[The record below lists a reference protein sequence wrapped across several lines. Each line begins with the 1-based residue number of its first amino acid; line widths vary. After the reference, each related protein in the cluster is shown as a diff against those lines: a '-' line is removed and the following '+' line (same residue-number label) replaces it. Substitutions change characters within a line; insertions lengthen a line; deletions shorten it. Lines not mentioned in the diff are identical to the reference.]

1 MAPRFASGPLA
12 RLGGELARGRWL
24 AANPRQRRLD
34 LRVDW
39 NVYAQCVRISEVATR
54 SGIPA
59 TTLRYYETVGLL
71 EAQRE
76 ANGYRSY
83 DESVLARLSFL
94 ESAKHFGLSRPEI
107 VDLLSAV
114 EGETCTQVRETLHP
128 KLRDRLAEVDRQLA
142 GLRLLRRRLA
152 AATSSV
158 AACPDSVASC
168 RSECMLLAEGAAG
181 TARGVS
187 TATCGGRP

>member
-1 MAPRFASGPLA
+1 M
-12 RLGGELARGRWL
+12 
-24 AANPRQRRLD
+24 
-34 LRVDW
+34 
-39 NVYAQCVRISEVATR
+39 RISEVATR

-83 DESVLARLSFL
+83 DESVLERLSFV
-94 ESAKHFGLSRPEI
+94 ESAKHLGLSLPEI

-114 EGETCTQVRETLHP
+114 EGETCTQVRETLYP
-128 KLRDRLAEVDRQLA
+128 KLRDRLA
-142 GLRLLRRRLA
+142 G
-152 AATSSV
+152 
-158 AACPDSVASC
+158 
-168 RSECMLLAEGAAG
+168 GAAG